1 LKAASLSNKT
11 LTLQGSEW
19 YAEHT
24 IRFPIEKTVACINM
38 DLLNIFGRT
47 KDVTFFGSGKSELDD
62 YSAWAAEKQGRTVG
76 AGTCPNSPRLGRHSH
91 HRANDTHD
99 THDTHTV
106 VTVVC

>member
-1 LKAASLSNKT
+1 M
-11 LTLQGSEW
+11 LQGSEW

-62 YSAWAAEKQGRTVG
+62 YSVWAAEKQGRTVG
-76 AGTCPNSPRLGRHSH
+76 AGTCPAPWSPFTPR
-91 HRANDTHD
+91 
-99 THDTHTV
+99 
-106 VTVVC
+106 